1 MQEARVQKLN
11 HSECSPR
18 PRSTHG
24 ALRKQH
30 PATPAAFPEMCFH
43 TSEGRRAGKEHINN
57 PDTSSFP
64 FNKLLQLPWRNMS
77 SAHGLNPLEHF
88 QGLGFDKAS
97 SALGNNVVLHR
108 DRLHPC
114 WTSQAA
120 VSFFV
125 LSSLKPRWSHS
136 WKVKIVWAS
145 AFKVEAVVPSP
156 WSRVLAALTKS
167 VMIRATGCC
176 LCMATLLLNGSRAH
190 GKCWRAYNLYQPAV
204 GFCSPQVLS
213 CSQSTL
219 NLWHNHLPCGCTL
232 MS

>member
-1 MQEARVQKLN
+1 MRRKLQPSRKLVEAQLCTIPGVLLWCYLSAWGQSSSSFRAFPQSLKQRHQWPTRMQEARVQKLN

-30 PATPAAFPEMCFH
+30 PATPAAFPEMRFH

-97 SALGNNVVLHR
+97 SALGNSVVLHR
-108 DRLHPC
+108 DCLHPC
-114 WTSQAA
+114 WT
-120 VSFFV
+120 
-125 LSSLKPRWSHS
+125 
-136 WKVKIVWAS
+136 
-145 AFKVEAVVPSP
+145 
-156 WSRVLAALTKS
+156 
-167 VMIRATGCC
+167 
-176 LCMATLLLNGSRAH
+176 
-190 GKCWRAYNLYQPAV
+190 
-204 GFCSPQVLS
+204 
-213 CSQSTL
+213 
-219 NLWHNHLPCGCTL
+219 
-232 MS
+232 